1 MRRKRRKVWQGMAG
15 ILCTAMLVPCISPA
29 FTVRAESESWDTQ
42 WEKISGIMDT
52 FADKAVWTNTK
63 YDQAVTQQMPSTALL
78 GNGEIGATSYGNDT
92 EKTWLLSSNDFW
104 SDNSLYFGYVG
115 RTPQIITGGGL
126 TIAPAEAGHEYN
138 LVYGS
143 QVKASSEAEE
153 HPGKLT
159 TGGLYLKN
167 LNGDGENFTGW
178 EAAEATTPQWLL
190 YDLGFQEIMDRL
202 VVRHDNYTSGKGSG
216 RNTRDFEIQT
226 LKNGVKPENAKEDDW
241 VTVEKI
247 TGNEADSTE
256 IKLNPAQSFRYL
268 RLYITGAT
276 AEGEDGIARI
286 GQLEG
291 YYQNDE
297 YQMPIIENKGS
308 EHPYNKVYQMPVYAS
323 SQTQGHEASIAVGGV
338 NQAEG
343 WVSDI
348 GQEQYLVVD
357 LKVSTKFNRW
367 HVKHDNYTSR
377 KGTERNTDSFDLQ
390 ISGDGVN
397 WTTVDSVSGNK
408 ADVTDRRLLYD
419 HQARY
424 VKLNITKAS
433 GEADQAARARI
444 SQFEIYRDDNYGT
457 SYATLEAG
465 AQATVSSI
473 MNEART
479 GENMINN
486 NWYTEGNGGNDYC
499 GWVSN
504 TNVKPHWAQIDLGTE
519 RSIDE
524 IAILHMGLQAHMNDL
539 YATGN
544 KNAPGYQKFTTNNY
558 KVSLSKDGTNWD
570 VLDDITG
577 NKASNYDRK
586 LSQPV
591 TARYLRVDIGKSEQS
606 ANDRARVLKVFAF
619 NNEENPLYSMPLEF
633 TPEDPKPDDNKEVI
647 PPEEAQYNLAYQAE
661 VSVSS
666 ELEGNEGKNAA
677 GGVYQYTDDTKE
689 KAFEGWVS
697 MPGQEQ
703 YLQLSFPEMIQ
714 FNRWHVKHNNAT
726 AGKGS
731 LYNTRDF
738 QFEISR
744 DGQKWVTIDQVVNNQ
759 EDITDRQ
766 MLYPVSAKYIR
777 LKITKASGEEN
788 EEARARISQFELYL
802 DDDFANS
809 LTMADKGASVTTS
822 SDPYATQE
830 NLISDNFVK
839 PDKNG
844 INDYNGWISVH
855 AQMPQWAK
863 VDLGEVKSFDEVG
876 ILFAGAEA
884 LVQDLA
890 AGGAVNADNSKY
902 TDEEGNVGYRRFR
915 AKQFAISLSKDGET
929 WDEMGNYSDNRA
941 GEVTV
946 QLEDPAE
953 ARYIMVNVTQGQQT
967 PAADQRARIGKIYA
981 FNNQETPKV
990 VMPVE
995 EFPVYQEQTEG
1006 NRNIENELVE
1016 EEYVTVEAPEFVP
1029 EDTDVFKKRETAE
1042 SEEYETDELSQEET
1056 AVQKGEA
1063 AAVQAREATP
1073 FREEMDIAKA
1083 EVRTVMDMGEVPVDM
1098 TNWLSADKNIMV
1110 TRITSKGDQAQTVDV
1125 RPWGKNTLSKTTTD
1139 ANVLSQPQTI
1149 AQSGVSN
1156 DMVWATRKSNVE
1168 DEIKKNS
1175 DGSQTVKEAEWMSEF
1190 AIASKVLGAESVKYS
1205 SQDNEGI
1212 IRVEIPA
1219 GQTVTVVTAIDCA
1232 ENQAPNA
1239 ADGAQGLA
1247 VQNVLGLLEGVKSM
1261 EDVDNLH
1268 ENHLEWWKDY
1278 YQLSYADFKDADL
1291 NRLYYGSQYIFACCT
1306 REGSQAPGLYGV
1318 WTTRDNSGWQGDY
1331 HLNYNFQSP
1340 YYGSYSS
1347 NRLKEFSQPMFD
1359 VFIEYM
1365 DSAIERAANPEHL
1378 KSISSWYYGTREED
1392 FKNGFEDALLLPVG
1406 LKPYKVTSDDAS
1418 YLNQTINALF
1428 CASQICAY
1436 YNYTLDKEWLMK
1448 KQESASGNL
1457 YSPYDFLVKTA
1468 NFYEQWVEK
1477 RGARI
1482 DDEFVKDNPCSDAGG
1497 QSQTTKYSKNYEK
1510 YPDYDGTG
1518 DYTYVLFDGSHEG
1531 SFEFN
1536 PNVTIGNLQNLLD
1549 TLVGIGKEAAPSEE
1563 KFGVWQDISTHLPGM
1578 EVSIYEYQG
1587 FNTNSQK
1594 NSNYLGKEIFGLSE
1608 DRKIRPISATVN
1620 LEGIQ
1625 PGDQLGFDSDPYLLE
1640 VARNT
1645 VNVCGND
1652 GAAYGS
1658 AGWNMVNNTPKIF
1671 THAARVQYDAATLI
1685 SKIKQYVVKKMAGN
1699 YYVDDNTHGWEK
1711 VGVMEALNDMMVYS
1725 DNGFIKTFPTWTGN
1739 DAEFQD
1745 IRVKG
1750 AFLVSAE
1757 MKEGKVPS
1765 IHITSEKGTDA
1776 KVVLPW
1782 EGAFVTGE
1790 DGRLVASHYGETQ
1803 NSKEKTI
1810 EFNTEPGTT
1819 YIIHELG
1826 NNNEELLE
1834 ILDKMLTD
1842 AEAAKASAEAAQ
1854 QKAEEEKIAA
1864 QEAKKAAEEAKA
1876 AAEAAQNA
1884 ADQDAKAAK
1893 EALEKAE
1900 AARAEAV
1907 KAQEKA
1913 EEARKA
1919 AEAAKTAAQEAQSK
1933 AEATKEEIARL
1944 KAAAE
1949 EAQKQ
1954 AEAEKQAAEEA
1965 RKQAE
1970 AEKQAAEEAKKQAE
1984 AEKQAAE
1991 EARQK
1996 AEEERKEAEEA
2007 KKAAQEAQAKAEEAK
2022 KAAQEAQTKA
2032 EEAEKAAE
2040 EVQKKV
2046 EAAKTAAQEAQ
2057 RKAEEAQKA
2066 AQKTAEKNNTDTA
2079 SELKAGKVY
2088 QSGSLRY
2095 KITKLTSGTKT
2106 VAVTGTT
2113 NKNIKKLTIPASVTI
2128 QKVKFKVTEIGSKA
2142 FKKQKK
2148 LEKVTIGSNVKKI
2161 GSQAFYGTKKLENI
2175 TIKSK
2180 GLNSV
2185 GKNAWK
2191 GISSKAVIRVPKS
2204 KLNTYTR
2211 LLRGKGQA
2219 KTVKIT
2225 K

>member
-1 MRRKRRKVWQGMAG
+1 MRRKKRKVWQGLAG

-29 FTVRAESESWDTQ
+29 FTAKAEGGNSDAQ

-63 YDQAVTQQMPSTALL
+63 YDQAITQQMPSTALL

-126 TIAPAEAGHEYN
+126 TITPAEAGHEYN
-138 LVYGS
+138 LIYGS
-143 QVKASSEAEE
+143 QVKASSESRDHGAA
-153 HPGKLT
+153 LT
-159 TGGLYLKN
+159 AGGLYLKN

-178 EAAEATTPQWLL
+178 EAAETGTPQWIL
-190 YDLGFQEIMDRL
+190 YDLGFNEIMDRL

-216 RNTRDFEIQT
+216 RNTKDFEIQT
-226 LKNGVKPENAKEDDW
+226 LKNGIKPENAGEEDW

-256 IKLNPAQSFRYL
+256 VKLNPAQSFRYL
-268 RLYITGAT
+268 RIYITQAT
-276 AEGEDGIARI
+276 AEGDDGIARI

-291 YYQNDE
+291 YYKNDE
-297 YQMPIIENKGS
+297 YQMPIIDNKGS
-308 EHPYNKVYQMPVYAS
+308 EHPYNKVYQMPAYAS
-323 SQTQGHEASIAVGGV
+323 SQTQGHEAEKAVGGV
-338 NQAEG
+338 TQAEG

-348 GQEQYLVVD
+348 GQEQYLIVD

-377 KGTERNTDSFDLQ
+377 KGADRNTDSFDLQ
-390 ISGDGVN
+390 TSADGVN
-397 WTTVDSVSGNK
+397 WTKVDSVTGNK

-433 GEADQAARARI
+433 QEDDQTARARI
-444 SQFEIYRDDNYGT
+444 SQFEIYMDNNYGT
-457 SYATLEAG
+457 SYATLDAG
-465 AQATVSSI
+465 AQAKVSSI

-479 GENMINN
+479 GDNMINN

-524 IAILHMGLQAHMNDL
+524 IAILHMGMQAHMDDL

-558 KVSLSKDGTNWD
+558 KVSVSVDGTNWD

-577 NKASNYDRK
+577 NKASIYDNK
-586 LSQPV
+586 LSKPIS
-591 TARYLRVDIGKSEQS
+591 ARYLRVDIGKSEQS
-606 ANDRARVLKVFAF
+606 ANDRARILKVFAF
-619 NNEENPLYSMPLEF
+619 NNDENPLYSMPLEF
-633 TPEDPKPDDNKEVI
+633 TPVEPEPDDNKEVI
-647 PPEEAQYNLAYQAE
+647 APEEAQYNVAYKAE

-666 ELEGNEGKNAA
+666 ESEGYEGKNAV
-677 GGVYQYTDDTKE
+677 GGVYQYTDDSKE

-714 FNRWHVKHNNAT
+714 FSRWHVKHNNAT
-726 AGKGS
+726 TGKGAVH
-731 LYNTRDF
+731 NTRDF
-738 QFEISR
+738 KLEISR
-744 DGQKWVTIDQVVNNQ
+744 DGEKWVTVDQVVDNQ
-759 EDITDRQ
+759 EDVTDRQ
-766 MLYPVSAKYIR
+766 MLYPVSAKYVR
-777 LKITKASGEEN
+777 LHITKASGEDGG
-788 EEARARISQFELYL
+788 EARARISQFELYQ

-822 SDPYATQE
+822 SDPYTTQE
-830 NLISDNFVK
+830 TLISDNFIK
-839 PDKNG
+839 LDKNG

-902 TDEEGNVGYRRFR
+902 TDAEGNIGYRRFR
-915 AKQFAISLSKDGET
+915 AKQFNVELSKDGES
-929 WDEMGNYSDNRA
+929 WDEIGNYTDNRA
-941 GEVTV
+941 GEVTI
-946 QLEDPAE
+946 QLPELAE
-953 ARYIMVNVTQGQQT
+953 ARYIRVNVSQGQQT
-967 PAADQRARIGKIYA
+967 PASDQRARIGKIYA

-995 EFPVYQEQTEG
+995 EYPVYQEQATAAGQAES
-1006 NRNIENELVE
+1006 VKYAE
-1016 EEYVTVEAPEFVP
+1016 EEYVSAESAAFVP
-1029 EDTDVFKKRETAE
+1029 EEAV
-1042 SEEYETDELSQEET
+1042 
-1056 AVQKGEA
+1056 VQKEEPA
-1063 AAVQAREATP
+1063 ANQTREATP

-1083 EVRTVMDMGEVPVDM
+1083 EVRTVMDMGNVPVDM
-1098 TNWLSADKNIMV
+1098 TNWLVADKNIMV
-1110 TRITSKGDQAQTVDV
+1110 TQITSKGDQAQTVDV
-1125 RPWGKNTLSKTTTD
+1125 RPWGKNTLAKTTTD
-1139 ANVLSQPQTI
+1139 ANVLSKPQTI

-1156 DMVWATRKSNVE
+1156 DTVWATRKSNVE
-1168 DEIKKNS
+1168 DEIKKSS
-1175 DGSQTVKEAEWMSEF
+1175 DGNQTVKAADWMSEF
-1190 AIASKVLGAESVKYS
+1190 AIASKVLGTDNLKYS

-1219 GQTVTVVTAIDCA
+1219 GETVTVVTAIDCA
-1232 ENQAPNA
+1232 ENQAVDA
-1239 ADGAQGLA
+1239 ADGAEGLA
-1247 VQNVLGLLEGVKSM
+1247 VKNVLGLLDEVKSID
-1261 EDVDNLH
+1261 DVDNLH
-1268 ENHLEWWKDY
+1268 EKHLNWWKDY
-1278 YQLSYADFKDADL
+1278 YQLSYADFHDTEL

-1365 DSAIERAANPEHL
+1365 DTGIERAANPEHL

-1406 LKPYKVTSDDAS
+1406 LKPFKVSSDDAS

-1477 RGARI
+1477 RGARV

-1497 QSQTTKYSKNYEK
+1497 QSQTTKYTKNYEK
-1510 YPDYDGTG
+1510 YPEYDGTG
-1518 DYTYVLFDGSHEG
+1518 EYTYVLFDGSHEG

-1549 TLVGIGKEAAPSEE
+1549 TLVGIGSEAAPSQE

-1587 FNTNSQK
+1587 FNANSQK

-1671 THAARVQYDAATLI
+1671 THAARVQYDAATLV

-1757 MKEGKVPS
+1757 MKEGTVPS

-1776 KVVLPW
+1776 KVVIPW
-1782 EGAFVTGE
+1782 DGAFVTRE
-1790 DGRLVASHYGETQ
+1790 DGSLVSTAYGETE

-1810 EFNTEPGTT
+1810 EFSTEPGTS

-1826 NNNEELLE
+1826 NNEELLD
-1834 ILDKMLTD
+1834 ILEKMLVD
-1842 AEAAKASAEAAQ
+1842 AESAKASAEAAQ

-1864 QEAKKAAEEAKA
+1864 EAAKKAAEEAKA

-1884 ADQDAKAAK
+1884 ADQDAEAAK
-1893 EALEKAE
+1893 EALAKAE

-1913 EEARKA
+1913 EEAKKA

-1933 AEATKEEIARL
+1933 TEATKEEIVRL

-1991 EARQK
+1991 TARQR
-1996 AEEERKEAEEA
+1996 AEEERKAAEEA
-2007 KKAAQEAQAKAEEAK
+2007 KKSAQEAQAKAEEAK
-2022 KAAQEAQTKA
+2022 KAA
-2032 EEAEKAAE
+2032 E
-2040 EVQKKV
+2040 EVHKKV
-2046 EAAKTAAQEAQ
+2046 EAARDAAQEAQ

-2066 AQKTAEKNNTDTA
+2066 AQKGSTDTVT
-2079 SELKAGKVY
+2079 SLKKGKIY
-2088 QSGSLRY
+2088 QSGSLKY
-2095 KITKLTSGTKT
+2095 KITKLTSGSKT
-2106 VAVTGTT
+2106 VSVTGTT
-2113 NKNIKKLTIPASVTI
+2113 NKNIKKLTIPSTVTI

-2142 FKKQKK
+2142 FKNRRT

-2161 GSQAFYGTKKLENI
+2161 GSQAFYGTKGLKNI

-2191 GISSKAVIRVPKS
+2191 GISTKAVISVPKS
-2204 KLNTYTR
+2204 KVNTYTK
-2211 LLRGKGQA
+2211 LFSGKGQA

>member
-1 MRRKRRKVWQGMAG
+1 MRRKRRKVWQGLAG
-15 ILCTAMLVPCISPA
+15 VLCTAMLIPCISPA
-29 FTVRAESESWDTQ
+29 FTARAESGNSNAK

-63 YDQAVTQQMPSTALL
+63 YDQAITQQMPSTALL
-78 GNGEIGATSYGNDT
+78 GNGEVGATSYGNDT

-104 SDNSLYFGYVG
+104 SDNSQYFGYVG

-126 TIAPAEAGHEYN
+126 TIAPAETGHEYN
-138 LVYGS
+138 LIYGS
-143 QVKASSEAEE
+143 QVKASSESED
-153 HPGKLT
+153 HPGNLT

-167 LNGDGENFTGW
+167 INGDGENFTGW
-178 EAAEATTPQWLL
+178 VAGEAGTPQWLI

-216 RNTRDFEIQT
+216 RNTRDFEVQT
-226 LKNGVKPENAKEDDW
+226 LKSGIKPENAKEDDW
-241 VTVEKI
+241 ITVEKI

-268 RLYITGAT
+268 RIYITGAS

-297 YQMPIIENKGS
+297 YQMPIIDNKGS

-323 SQTQGHEASIAVGGV
+323 SQTQGHEASKAVEGV
-338 NQAEG
+338 TQAEG

-377 KGTERNTDSFDLQ
+377 KGADRNTDSFDLQ
-390 ISGDGVN
+390 ISEDGVN
-397 WTTVDSVSGNK
+397 WTTVDSVTGNK
-408 ADVTDRRLLYD
+408 ADVTDRRLLYG

-444 SQFEIYRDDNYGT
+444 SQFEIYNDDNYGT

-465 AQATVSSI
+465 AQATSSSV
-473 MNEART
+473 MSETRT
-479 GENMINN
+479 SDNMINN

-519 RSIDE
+519 RSVDE
-524 IAILHMGLQAHMNDL
+524 IAILHMGLQAHLDDL

-558 KVSLSKDGTNWD
+558 KVSVSSDGVNWN

-577 NKASNYDRK
+577 NKASVYDKK

-591 TARYLRVDIGKSEQS
+591 SARYLRIDIGKSEQS
-606 ANDRARVLKVFAF
+606 TNDRARILKVYVF

-633 TPEDPKPDDNKEVI
+633 TPVDPEPDDSKEVI
-647 PPEEAQYNLAYQAE
+647 PPAEAQYNLAYQAE

-666 ELEGNEGKNAA
+666 ESEGYEGKHAV
-677 GGVYQYTDDTKE
+677 GGVYQYTDDAKE
-689 KAFEGWVS
+689 KAFEGWIS

-703 YLQLSFPEMIQ
+703 YLQLNFPDMIQ

-731 LYNTRDF
+731 IYNTSDF
-738 QFEISR
+738 QLEISR
-744 DGQKWVTIDQVVNNQ
+744 DGQKWVTVDQVVNNQ

-788 EEARARISQFELYL
+788 GQARARISQFELYL

-809 LTMADKGASVTTS
+809 LTMVDKGASVTTS
-822 SDPYATQE
+822 SDPYVTQE
-830 NLISDNFVK
+830 NLISNNFVK

-863 VDLGEVKSFDEVG
+863 VDLGEVKTFDEVG

-890 AGGAVNADNSKY
+890 AGGAVNADNNKY

-915 AKQFAISLSKDGET
+915 AKQFSVSLSQDGET
-929 WDEMGNYSDNRA
+929 WDEIGNYTDNRA
-941 GEVTV
+941 GEVTL
-946 QLEDPAE
+946 QLEEPAE

-995 EFPVYQEQTEG
+995 EFPVYQEMAEKSENAEG
-1006 NRNIENELVE
+1006 TRNPANEQPE

-1029 EDTDVFKKRETAE
+1029 E
-1042 SEEYETDELSQEET
+1042 ET
-1056 AVQKGEA
+1056 AVIKEEA
-1063 AAVQAREATP
+1063 KTAQAREATP

-1083 EVRTVMDMGEVPVDM
+1083 EVRTVMDMGNVPVDM

-1125 RPWGKNTLSKTTTD
+1125 RPWGKNTLTKTTTD
-1139 ANVLSQPQTI
+1139 ANVLSQPKTI

-1175 DGSQTVKEAEWMSEF
+1175 DGTQTVKAAEWMSEF

-1205 SQDNEGI
+1205 SQENEGI
-1212 IRVEIPA
+1212 IRLEIPA
-1219 GQTVTVVTAIDCA
+1219 GETVTVVTAIDCE
-1232 ENQAPNA
+1232 ENQAPDA
-1239 ADGAQGLA
+1239 ADGEDGLA
-1247 VQNVLGLLEGVKSM
+1247 VKNVLGQLEEVKSI

-1278 YQLSYADFKDADL
+1278 YQLSYADFHDADL

-1378 KSISSWYYGTREED
+1378 KSISSWYYGTREDD

-1406 LKPYKVTSDDAS
+1406 LKPYSVSSDDAS

-1436 YNYTLDKEWLMK
+1436 YNYTLDQEWLMK
-1448 KQESASGNL
+1448 KQESASGNM

-1477 RGARI
+1477 RGSRI
-1482 DDEFVKDNPCSDAGG
+1482 DQEFIKDNPCSDAGG

-1510 YPDYDGTG
+1510 YPEYDGTG
-1518 DYTYVLFDGSHEG
+1518 AYTYVLFDGSHEG

-1549 TLVGIGKEAAPSEE
+1549 TLVGIGREAAPSEE
-1563 KFGVWQDISTHLPGM
+1563 KFGVWQDIATHLPGM

-1587 FNTNSQK
+1587 FNANSQK

-1757 MKEGKVPS
+1757 MKEGTVPS

-1782 EGAFVTGE
+1782 DAAFVTRE
-1790 DGRLVASHYGETQ
+1790 DGSLVASSYGETG

-1810 EFNTEPGTT
+1810 EFSTEPGTS

-1834 ILDKMLTD
+1834 ILDKMLKD

-1864 QEAKKAAEEAKA
+1864 NAAKKAAEEAKA

-1884 ADQDAKAAK
+1884 ANQDAEAAK

-1900 AARAEAV
+1900 SARAEAA

-1919 AEAAKTAAQEAQSK
+1919 AEAAKTAAQEAQFK
-1933 AEATKEEIARL
+1933 AEATKDEIARL

-1970 AEKQAAEEAKKQAE
+1970 AEKQAAEEARKQAE
-1984 AEKQAAE
+1984 AEKLAAE
-1991 EARQK
+1991 AARQK
-1996 AEEERKEAEEA
+1996 AEEERKAAEAA
-2007 KKAAQEAQAKAEEAK
+2007 KKSAQEAQAKAEEAR
-2022 KAAQEAQTKA
+2022 
-2032 EEAEKAAE
+2032 KAAE

-2046 EAAKTAAQEAQ
+2046 EAARIAAEEAQ

-2066 AQKTAEKNNTDTA
+2066 AQKGNTDTA
-2079 SELKAGKVY
+2079 SDLKAGKVY
-2088 QSGSLRY
+2088 HSGSLKY

-2106 VAVTGTT
+2106 AAVTGTT
-2113 NKNIKKLTIPASVTI
+2113 NKNIKKLTIPATVTI

-2148 LEKVTIGSNVKKI
+2148 LEKVIIGSNVKKI
-2161 GSQAFYGTKKLENI
+2161 GSQAFYGAKELENI

-2180 GLNSV
+2180 GINSI

-2191 GISSKAVIRVPKS
+2191 GISSKAEIRVPKS
-2204 KLNTYTR
+2204 KLNSYTR
-2211 LLRGKGQA
+2211 LFRGKGQA
-2219 KTVKIT
+2219 KSVKIT